1 MEKARRMIETVISKI
16 NKKIDDYLD
25 FFVLVSTM
33 IVIVTAY

>member
-1 MEKARRMIETVISKI
+1 MGKARRMIETVISKI

-25 FFVLVSTM
+25 FFVLISTI

>member
-1 MEKARRMIETVISKI
+1 MGKARKMIKTVISKI